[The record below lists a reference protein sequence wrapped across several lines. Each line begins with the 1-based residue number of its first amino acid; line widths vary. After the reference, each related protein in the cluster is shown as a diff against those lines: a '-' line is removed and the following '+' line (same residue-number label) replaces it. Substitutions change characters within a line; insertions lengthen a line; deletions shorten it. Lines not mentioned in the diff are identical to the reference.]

1 MALEFEDPLELEF
14 EELFD
19 DELELEFEFELE
31 LEFEFELELEFE
43 EPLELEL
50 DELLPARMTWPC
62 SAETKRSP
70 PGIGFMATP
79 ASAAVIP
86 IPSAMAP
93 IVPSTLR
100 FMALSF
106 TFERLDCALTWKT
119 F

>member
-19 DELELEFEFELE
+19 DELE

-106 TFERLDCALTWKT
+106 TFERLDCALTRKT